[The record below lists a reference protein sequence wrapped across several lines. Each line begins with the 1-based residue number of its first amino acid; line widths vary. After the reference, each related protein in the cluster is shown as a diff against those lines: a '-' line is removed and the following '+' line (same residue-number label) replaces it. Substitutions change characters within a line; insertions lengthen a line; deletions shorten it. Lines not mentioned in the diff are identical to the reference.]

1 MIKKNELVRGNEVLG
16 VNQQEKINTLVQN
29 ENYKY
34 WLGGFA
40 EGEGTVVISI
50 VKNDKVTNKVVLQPE
65 FNVAQHESGINILY
79 SYKSMFENFGH
90 VVKKSGSDKVWVYSL
105 KGTQNIKKYVLPFFE
120 KYIVPF
126 SCKSLRE
133 GDQFN
138 SLYLVINKLDSNKKK
153 TMEKGELIELVK
165 LVYLMNPEGKGKQRK
180 RTLEEVIDI
189 INSK

>member
-1 MIKKNELVRGNEVLG
+1 MIKKSELVKGTEVLG
-16 VNQQEKINTLVQN
+16 INQQEKINSLVQD

-40 EGEGTVVISI
+40 EGEGAVVISI
-50 VKNDKVTNKVVLQPE
+50 VKNDKVTIKVVLQPE

-79 SYKSMFENFGH
+79 SYKSIFENFGH

-126 SCKSLRE
+126 SCKYI
-133 GDQFN
+133 DQFN
-138 SLYLVINKLDSNKKK
+138 SLSLIINKLDSNKKK

-180 RTLEEVIDI
+180 RTLEEIIDI
-189 INSK
+189 INGE